1 MSPDLL
7 VWDMKTLGWLYS
19 SLIHENFIKKVM
31 CYSLLLDISKR
42 DMLSTGFTSSKL
54 NQYPIF
60 MDYAVYNFLIFF
72 SISLLYCKSV
82 QEFII
87 ISKNLYKKES
97 LSLLSIKKINEFQH
111 NPTNNNSNQ
120 FALAHTNRFFSN

>member
-60 MDYAVYNFLIFF
+60 MDYAVYNLLIFF
-72 SISLLYCKSV
+72 FNFTAILQKCAGIYNN
-82 QEFII
+82 I
-87 ISKNLYKKES
+87 KES
-97 LSLLSIKKINEFQH
+97 I
-111 NPTNNNSNQ
+111 
-120 FALAHTNRFFSN
+120 